1 MAPRNQRPLCL
12 RPHSL
17 YALSNMGRGSRY
29 LPDTENPRI
38 LLGRMAGWARNSA
51 GAFVRPGFFTC
62 HRNDVEICQSMF
74 PKCQS
79 LFVGKYNKLVLL
91 GWFDILIWCFR
102 IIYKYICTWSLF

>member
-1 MAPRNQRPLCL
+1 MPSTCKNRKKTMKTNKTNKDEYGFLEIHPKLRHLSSFSAPRNQRPLCL

-51 GAFVRPGFFTC
+51 GAFVRPA
-62 HRNDVEICQSMF
+62 VQSF
-74 PKCQS
+74 
-79 LFVGKYNKLVLL
+79 
-91 GWFDILIWCFR
+91 
-102 IIYKYICTWSLF
+102 